1 MEDQKRDA
9 SDQPDAISRKRPPQ
23 TAGPHAAPEL
33 MDYEKTPGSG
43 MLPEPD
49 DPNIS
54 PTG

>member
-1 MEDQKRDA
+1 MEDQKRHA
-9 SDQPDAISRKRPPQ
+9 TDQPDSLKRQPP

-33 MDYEKTPGSG
+33 TDYEKTPGSG